1 MIKTAQGLIPSAHLR
16 DSVAIRVNI
25 TSVNDPPV
33 LGRRV
38 ALTCDP
44 SLADR
49 KMACPL
55 GPNDPAPLRCDGTG
69 GCTAPDLGQLKTWTQ
84 VPPPPEALPRARKRR
99 RALALLRLASL
110 GRGGGPG
117 LPCGGR
123 RESPPVTADPRST
136 ARWSKG
142 GVPRS

>member
-69 GCTAPDLGQLKTWTQ
+69 GCTATDLGQLKTWTQ
-84 VPPPPEALPRARKRR
+84 VPPPPRKPCR
-99 RALALLRLASL
+99 
-110 GRGGGPG
+110 GPG
-117 LPCGGR
+117 SGAGRWLCSAWHLLAGEAGLGSPAAAGGSHR
-123 RESPPVTADPRST
+123 R
-136 ARWSKG
+136 
-142 GVPRS
+142 